1 MQTITGLPSQN
12 YQTSSTNE
20 ATQVDLAVNITQ
32 TPMST
37 TSTDTSTPTIS
48 TDTMITTTSSA
59 KTLGTTTTPPS
70 GKAKFMFIFQSLGG
84 DFYWSVSKNLCENK
98 YAHST
103 I

>member
-1 MQTITGLPSQN
+1 MLIQFIFTSSLELFLFYQGGIVQTITGLPSQN

-37 TSTDTSTPTIS
+37 TSTDTSTPTTS
-48 TDTMITTTSSA
+48 TDTTITTTSSA

-70 GKAKFMFIFQSLGG
+70 GKAKL
-84 DFYWSVSKNLCENK
+84 
-98 YAHST
+98 
-103 I
+103 